1 MRYHLLLLLAPG
13 VLTDSRGQECPS
25 GERLGKDEA
34 TRGNMDRW
42 TGCIAGAL
50 TRSEYLRL
58 VTAAGFSDAGV
69 EETHRVHPSAGSGI
83 VRPHKPA

>member
-1 MRYHLLLLLAPG
+1 MQCGPPSRDTHF
-13 VLTDSRGQECPS
+13 DSRGAPP
-25 GERLGKDEA
+25 LGKDEA

-58 VTAAGFSDAGV
+58 VTAAGFSDVGV